1 MINTLYIS
9 TVDYKWTKTD
19 SQLLNDHNLK
29 KIIDASHM
37 VDVHTSVEDLF
48 CENINVACNHACR
61 IVLVNIDENTQFTN
75 NNCFSYGQLFRS
87 LIQNSSKIDNF
98 DLSSFKWQKDLNY
111 LYSSRT
117 TDTPVLWTAGCSVT
131 NGVGVDHDQ
140 RWGTLLSGSLNLP
153 EVSLS
158 LGGSSIFWSAD
169 QLLRS
174 DIRSGDTVVWGL
186 TALSRTEVSE
196 DWNFSPANIDTY
208 YKLAKE
214 KQYWTLDYFASE
226 TEVLTAARNILQ
238 VINFCQKIQA
248 RLYLANLLDKD
259 WIGVLF
265 KDFENFIDL
274 TMDLPLVGSHIQFI
288 DLGTDGK
295 HPGPRQHQ
303 HYSTQLHNFIKES
316 KHGKTI

>member
-9 TVDYKWTKTD
+9 TVDYKWSSPD
-19 SQLLNDHNLK
+19 SQLLSDRNLK
-29 KIIDASHM
+29 KIIDAGNM

-48 CENINVACNHACR
+48 CENINVACDYAHR
-61 IVLVNIDENTQFTN
+61 IVLVDIDENTQFTN
-75 NNCFSYGQLFRS
+75 DNCFSYGRLFRS

-98 DLSSFKWQKDLNY
+98 DLSSFKWQKNLNY
-111 LYSSRT
+111 LYNSRT
-117 TDTPVLWTAGCSVT
+117 TDTPVLWTAGCSIT
-131 NGVGVDHDQ
+131 NGVGVDHAQ
-140 RWGTLLSGSLNLP
+140 RWGTLLSRSLNLP

-174 DIRSGDTVVWGL
+174 DIRPGDTVVWGL
-186 TALSRTEVSE
+186 TMLSRIEVSE
-196 DWNFSPANIDTY
+196 NWNLLPATVANY
-208 YKLAKE
+208 YRLAKE
-214 KQYWTLDYFASE
+214 KQYWTLDYFTSE
-226 TEVLTAARNILQ
+226 TKALTAARNILQ

-274 TMDLPLVGSHIQFI
+274 TIDLPLIGSTIQFI

-316 KHGKTI
+316 NHGKTI